1 MLADLMVKAA
11 SLCKHPRPLF
21 PEVLS
26 IAVNLSN
33 KVCPHQV
40 QICFLLDSIYFED
53 PHFAEEDIGVQEGG
67 KKQNGSS
74 GLSEPRFFASAINA
88 FIVI

>member
-1 MLADLMVKAA
+1 MVKAT

-33 KVCPHQV
+33 KVCPYQV

-53 PHFAEEDIGVQEGG
+53 PHFAEEDVRVQEGG